1 MEVPYD
7 IFTSKADTIT
17 IESASKSY
25 SSSVQSQFAENLKTT
40 VNAVSRFSEKV
51 EGILKAL
58 ENPAIASNPSL
69 LLELN

>member
-1 MEVPYD
+1 MQEKYQTQESFVEVPYD

-40 VNAVSRFSEKV
+40 VNAV
-51 EGILKAL
+51 
-58 ENPAIASNPSL
+58 
-69 LLELN
+69 